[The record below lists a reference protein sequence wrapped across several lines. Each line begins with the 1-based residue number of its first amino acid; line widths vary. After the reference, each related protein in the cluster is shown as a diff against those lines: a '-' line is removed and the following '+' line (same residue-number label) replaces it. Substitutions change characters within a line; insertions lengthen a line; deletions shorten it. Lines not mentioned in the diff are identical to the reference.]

1 MGTYGMHIESHM
13 TDSWKTLVRH
23 YAARCNRFRV
33 DCWKSDAA
41 PLDMFRPYAE
51 TESPAAAN
59 PAFVVGR
66 LAPELLE
73 AILEDPFRPDGE
85 VKWFSLFLVCDD
97 KTLMSSEHN
106 GGEVILH
113 QLSSEELAW
122 VRSLLPENAHVST
135 WSEDEV
141 AQRMGD
147 RLSTGPGIEEACLPG
162 EGDGPGLKAV
172 AAAVFSG
179 LLNSLT
185 KSASPPDRPG
195 PED

>member
-1 MGTYGMHIESHM
+1 MGTYGMHITADM
-13 TDSWKTLVRH
+13 TDGWKTLVRH

-51 TESPAAAN
+51 IESPAAAN

-73 AILEDPFRPDGE
+73 AILEDPFRSDGE
-85 VKWFSLFLVCDD
+85 VKWFSLFLVADD
-97 KTLMSSEHN
+97 EILMSSEHN

-113 QLSSEELAW
+113 YLSNEEMTW
-122 VRSLLPENAHVST
+122 VRSLLPEDAHVSS

-141 AQRMGD
+141 AQRMGEKFN
-147 RLSTGPGIEEACLPG
+147 TGPGIEEACLPG
-162 EGDGPGLKAV
+162 EADGPGLKAL
-172 AAAVFSG
+172 AAAIFGG
-179 LLNSLT
+179 LLKSMT
-185 KSASPPDRPG
+185 KSAPAPDQPD